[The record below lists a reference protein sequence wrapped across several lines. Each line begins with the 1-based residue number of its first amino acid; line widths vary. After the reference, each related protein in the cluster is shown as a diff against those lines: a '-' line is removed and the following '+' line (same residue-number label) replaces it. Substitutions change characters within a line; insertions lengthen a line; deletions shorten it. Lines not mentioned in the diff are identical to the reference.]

1 MRQPAPIAPSQSSE
15 FVVSYRV
22 TRKGTAMPRKTRWI
36 FALLLSSL
44 ALGAWAEPIDRH
56 ALVTRHN
63 VTLTNANEHQ
73 TLQVGNGEFAFG
85 VDVTGLQSIYGNTL
99 SHWGWHSFPLPAGQ
113 KVEDFQLQDYDTH
126 GRLVGYATSG
136 KGQDKL
142 FAWLRENP
150 HCFNLGRLRLL
161 LDGQPVT
168 LHAVRHIRQEL
179 DLWRGVITSR
189 YELAG
194 QPVRVETGCH
204 PTLGAVA
211 VRIESPLLAAGRLA
225 VELAFPYGSP
235 GKDGADWAKPEAHTT
250 TLTLGAKQADFARQ
264 LDADKYAVRLAWAGT
279 CELKTATPHTFTLQP
294 DRAAGALE
302 FVCGFAAAPFA
313 GDFPSPGKVFDASA
327 RHWQD
332 FWSTGGA
339 LDLSGSK
346 DPRWFELERR
356 VVLSQYLL
364 AVNEAGSLPPQES
377 GLVNNGWNGKFH
389 LEMHWWHGAHYAL
402 WGRWPLFERSL
413 EWYRQTL
420 PSARLR
426 AQTQGYRGARWPK
439 MVGPDGHDA
448 PSAVGPLL
456 IWQQP
461 HPIFY
466 AELDYRLHPTQAT
479 LEKWSEVVNDTADFL
494 ASYAYC
500 DSAAEKYVLGPPL
513 KTVPENTD
521 PLTSCNP
528 AFELSYWRYGL
539 RSAQQWR
546 ERLGLSPDAAWNK
559 VLTGLAP
566 LPQQEGVY
574 LQQEGMTNTYTK
586 WNWEHPS
593 LVGQLGMLPG
603 DGVDPVVM
611 KATVR
616 KVMAEWKWDRCWGWD
631 FPMMAMAAA
640 RNGEPATAID
650 ALLHP
655 SKKNDFN
662 AAGLSTGGPFPY
674 FPSNGGLLY
683 AVALMAAGWDP
694 APSPDSAATNS
705 VPQRYA
711 PGFPADG
718 SWTVH
723 WEGLMPAL

>member
-1 MRQPAPIAPSQSSE
+1 
-15 FVVSYRV
+15 
-22 TRKGTAMPRKTRWI
+22 MPYQARWF
-36 FALLLSSL
+36 FAILVGSL
-44 ALGAWAEPIDRH
+44 CVGARAEPIDRH

-63 VTLTNANEHQ
+63 VTLTNAIPG
-73 TLQVGNGEFAFG
+73 TVLQVGNGEFAFG
-85 VDVTGLQSIYGNTL
+85 VDVTGLQSIAGNTL
-99 SHWGWHSFPLPAGQ
+99 SHWGWHSYPLPAGQ

-126 GRLVGYATSG
+126 GRVVGYATSG

-168 LHAVRHIRQEL
+168 LKAVSKIQQDL
-179 DLWRGVITSR
+179 DLWRGAITSR

-194 QPVRVETGCH
+194 QPVQVETACH
-204 PTLGAVA
+204 PTLDVVA

-235 GKDGADWAKPEAHTT
+235 GKDGADWTKPEAHTT
-250 TLTLGAKQADFARQ
+250 MLTRGEQRADFARQ
-264 LDADKYAVRLAWAGT
+264 LDADKYAVRLAWAGA
-279 CELKTATPHTFTLQP
+279 CELKAGTAHTFTLQP
-294 DRAAGALE
+294 DRMASALE
-302 FVCGFAAAPFA
+302 FVCGFAAAPFTGAFPTLGQVCDA
-313 GDFPSPGKVFDASA
+313 GSQ
-327 RHWQD
+327 HWKD

-339 LDLSGSK
+339 VDLSGSK

-356 VVLSQYLL
+356 IVLSQYLL

-377 GLVNNGWNGKFH
+377 GLFNNGWNGKFH

-413 EWYRQTL
+413 DWYRQTL

-448 PSAVGPLL
+448 PSSVGPLL

-466 AELDYRLHPTQAT
+466 AELDYRLHPTPAT

-494 ASYAYC
+494 ASYAYF
-500 DSAAEKYVLGPPL
+500 DSATERYVLGPPL

-521 PLTSCNP
+521 PLLTCDPSY
-528 AFELSYWRYGL
+528 ELSYWRYGL
-539 RSAQQWR
+539 RIAQQWR
-546 ERLGLSPDAAWNK
+546 ERQGLSPDGAWNK
-559 VLTGLAP
+559 VLTNLAP
-566 LPQQEGVY
+566 LPVAEGVY
-574 LQQEGMTNTYTK
+574 LQQEGMLDTFTE

-593 LVGQLGMLPG
+593 LVGPLGMLPG
-603 DGVDPVVM
+603 DGVEPAVM

-640 RNGEPATAID
+640 RNGEPALAVD

-655 SKKNDFN
+655 SKKNGFN
-662 AAGLSTGGPFPY
+662 PAGLSTGGPFPY

-683 AVALMAAGWDP
+683 AVALMAAGWEP
-694 APSPDSAATNS
+694 APVPDSAATNS
-705 VPQRYA
+705 APQRHA
-711 PGFPADG
+711 PGFPDDG
-718 SWTVH
+718 SWTVK
-723 WEGLMPAL
+723 WEGLKPAP